1 MLQLLLNSLYQYIFM
16 YIKNFT
22 QHQQLLFS

>member
-16 YIKNFT
+16 YIKNFK